1 MADASLQLIRIYM
14 HMLTAANETESP
26 SSKLGV
32 DPAVAC
38 SPPAA
43 HSFFVDVDG
52 GRIACDDTGG
62 DGPLI
67 IAIPGMGDVRA
78 EYRYLSPL
86 LIAAGYRVVTMDIRG
101 HGDSSARWD
110 DYSARAVGSDALAV
124 ARHLGRT
131 EVFLFGN
138 SFAAGSA
145 LWAAREAPEHVRGV
159 VLLGPIVRDGP
170 PSVVTRLAL
179 TLGFGGPWRVW
190 FWLTYWNSL
199 FPLAKPPDHARYRRA
214 LGKALR
220 GPGRM
225 EALRIM
231 VGLSKA
237 ETESIVDTVKV
248 PALVVMGRRDPDF
261 RDARDEAAWLAG
273 KLGCASLIIEGAGHY
288 PHVEA
293 PGQVADALADFL
305 DGLRPGAR

>member
-1 MADASLQLIRIYM
+1 MLTVANDLDSPTAKAGADA
-14 HMLTAANETESP
+14 A
-26 SSKLGV
+26 
-32 DPAVAC
+32 
-38 SPPAA
+38 SPPSPAA
-43 HSFFVDVDG
+43 VTTFFVEVDG

-67 IAIPGMGDVRA
+67 VAIPGMGDVRA

-86 LIAAGYRVVTMDIRG
+86 LVAAGYRVVTMDIRG
-101 HGDSSARWD
+101 HGDSSVRWD

-145 LWAAREAPEHVRGV
+145 LWAAREAPECVRGV

-179 TLGFGGPWRVW
+179 ALGFGGPWRVW

-199 FPLAKPPDHARYRRA
+199 FTLAKPPDHERYRRA
-214 LGKALR
+214 LDKALR

-225 EALRIM
+225 EALRMM

-237 ETESIVDTVKV
+237 ETASIVGSVRV
-248 PALVVMGRRDPDF
+248 PALVIMGSRDPDF

-273 KLGCASLIIEGAGHY
+273 QLGCASLIIEGAGHY

-293 PGQVADALADFL
+293 PGQFAAALVDFL
-305 DGLRPGAR
+305 GRLRPATS